1 MQRTECRPL
10 VRFVD
15 IEDIIAKN
23 GGRIVE
29 LGDPKLTHIVV
40 DKRDSSRRKDLMK
53 KTSAPKH
60 RRLVVSE
67 FIRACIDED
76 TLLDEEEF
84 AP

>member
-15 IEDIIAKN
+15 IEDIIPKN

-53 KTSAPKH
+53 KTSAYEYA
-60 RRLVVSE
+60 LNIEQIYAYFVV
-67 FIRACIDED
+67 RPVPNTED
-76 TLLDEEEF
+76 
-84 AP
+84 